1 MSQIVGH
8 ISQVIGPVVDVYF
21 EGKDIDTDLLLP
33 SIHDALTIKRPDGRT
48 LVVEVQ
54 QHIGED
60 TVRTVAMDSTDGLQR
75 GMEVIPTGHPIT
87 MPVGNQIKGRLMN
100 VVGNAVDGMKPLS
113 KEGAYPIHREPP
125 KFEDLSTTQEVL
137 FTGIKVIDLLEPY
150 SKGGKIGLF
159 GGAGVGKTVLIMELI
174 NNIAKKHNGFSVFAG
189 VGERTREG
197 NDLLREMIESGVIRY
212 GEEFKKSMEEGNWD
226 LSIQEYPMV
235 QKYEAI
241 IHRDDRLSIIVNSKN
256 PELSLPFNMS
266 GSRSYSVEADGSIS
280 NNEVGVLS
288 DEKEKGYLV
297 DINGNI
303 DFPVL
308 GQLHVEGL
316 TRRQLTELIKKRLI
330 NEELLKDPMVTVN
343 FLNFKFS
350 VLGEVGHVGTFE
362 VKGDRITLL
371 EALAMAGD
379 LTPRSRLDRI
389 AVIREYGNKRR
400 ILFHD
405 IRSKDIFTSPY
416 YYLQQNDIVYVEPTN
431 MKATEQAQR
440 KLSTWSMILSFIT
453 TITSLVLLTTK

>member
-1 MSQIVGH
+1 
-8 ISQVIGPVVDVYF
+8 
-21 EGKDIDTDLLLP
+21 
-33 SIHDALTIKRPDGRT
+33 
-48 LVVEVQ
+48 
-54 QHIGED
+54 
-60 TVRTVAMDSTDGLQR
+60 
-75 GMEVIPTGHPIT
+75 
-87 MPVGNQIKGRLMN
+87 
-100 VVGNAVDGMKPLS
+100 MKPS
-113 KEGAYPIHREPP
+113 
-125 KFEDLSTTQEVL
+125 S
-137 FTGIKVIDLLEPY
+137 
-150 SKGGKIGLF
+150 IG
-159 GGAGVGKTVLIMELI
+159 
-174 NNIAKKHNGFSVFAG
+174 
-189 VGERTREG
+189 
-197 NDLLREMIESGVIRY
+197 
-212 GEEFKKSMEEGNWD
+212 
-226 LSIQEYPMV
+226 
-235 QKYEAI
+235 
-241 IHRDDRLSIIVNSKN
+241 DDRLSIIVNSKN

>member
-1 MSQIVGH
+1 
-8 ISQVIGPVVDVYF
+8 
-21 EGKDIDTDLLLP
+21 
-33 SIHDALTIKRPDGRT
+33 
-48 LVVEVQ
+48 
-54 QHIGED
+54 
-60 TVRTVAMDSTDGLQR
+60 MD
-75 GMEVIPTGHPIT
+75 
-87 MPVGNQIKGRLMN
+87 
-100 VVGNAVDGMKPLS
+100 
-113 KEGAYPIHREPP
+113 
-125 KFEDLSTTQEVL
+125 
-137 FTGIKVIDLLEPY
+137 
-150 SKGGKIGLF
+150 
-159 GGAGVGKTVLIMELI
+159 EL
-174 NNIAKKHNGFSVFAG
+174 
-189 VGERTREG
+189 
-197 NDLLREMIESGVIRY
+197 
-212 GEEFKKSMEEGNWD
+212 
-226 LSIQEYPMV
+226 QEYPMV

-362 VKGDRITLL
+362 VKGDPHHSFRGSCHGWRPDPPIPSGPYRRHPRIWEQATNPVPRHPQQRHLHVALL
-371 EALAMAGD
+371 L
-379 LTPRSRLDRI
+379 P
-389 AVIREYGNKRR
+389 
-400 ILFHD
+400 
-405 IRSKDIFTSPY
+405 
-416 YYLQQNDIVYVEPTN
+416 
-431 MKATEQAQR
+431 ATE
-440 KLSTWSMILSFIT
+440 
-453 TITSLVLLTTK
+453 

>member
-1 MSQIVGH
+1 
-8 ISQVIGPVVDVYF
+8 
-21 EGKDIDTDLLLP
+21 
-33 SIHDALTIKRPDGRT
+33 
-48 LVVEVQ
+48 
-54 QHIGED
+54 
-60 TVRTVAMDSTDGLQR
+60 
-75 GMEVIPTGHPIT
+75 
-87 MPVGNQIKGRLMN
+87 
-100 VVGNAVDGMKPLS
+100 
-113 KEGAYPIHREPP
+113 
-125 KFEDLSTTQEVL
+125 
-137 FTGIKVIDLLEPY
+137 
-150 SKGGKIGLF
+150 
-159 GGAGVGKTVLIMELI
+159 
-174 NNIAKKHNGFSVFAG
+174 
-189 VGERTREG
+189 
-197 NDLLREMIESGVIRY
+197 
-212 GEEFKKSMEEGNWD
+212 
-226 LSIQEYPMV
+226 MV

-266 GSRSYSVEADGSIS
+266 GSRSYSVEADGTIS
-280 NNEVGVLS
+280 NNEVGALS

-316 TRRQLTELIKKRLI
+316 TRRQLTEQIKKRLI

-440 KLSTWSMILSFIT
+440 KLSTWNMILSLIT
-453 TITSLVLLTTK
+453 KITSLVLLTTK

>member
-1 MSQIVGH
+1 M
-8 ISQVIGPVVDVYF
+8 
-21 EGKDIDTDLLLP
+21 
-33 SIHDALTIKRPDGRT
+33 
-48 LVVEVQ
+48 
-54 QHIGED
+54 
-60 TVRTVAMDSTDGLQR
+60 
-75 GMEVIPTGHPIT
+75 
-87 MPVGNQIKGRLMN
+87 
-100 VVGNAVDGMKPLS
+100 
-113 KEGAYPIHREPP
+113 
-125 KFEDLSTTQEVL
+125 
-137 FTGIKVIDLLEPY
+137 
-150 SKGGKIGLF
+150 
-159 GGAGVGKTVLIMELI
+159 
-174 NNIAKKHNGFSVFAG
+174 
-189 VGERTREG
+189 
-197 NDLLREMIESGVIRY
+197 
-212 GEEFKKSMEEGNWD
+212 
-226 LSIQEYPMV
+226 
-235 QKYEAI
+235 
-241 IHRDDRLSIIVNSKN
+241 
-256 PELSLPFNMS
+256 
-266 GSRSYSVEADGSIS
+266 
-280 NNEVGVLS
+280 
-288 DEKEKGYLV
+288 

-440 KLSTWSMILSFIT
+440 KLSTWSMILSLIT

>member
-1 MSQIVGH
+1 M
-8 ISQVIGPVVDVYF
+8 D
-21 EGKDIDTDLLLP
+21 K
-33 SIHDALTIKRPDGRT
+33 TIK
-48 LVVEVQ
+48 LACLL
-54 QHIGED
+54 
-60 TVRTVAMDSTDGLQR
+60 AMVIFSSCASRKDFVYLQD
-75 GMEVIPTGHPIT
+75 M
-87 MPVGNQIKGRLMN
+87 
-100 VVGNAVDGMKPLS
+100 D
-113 KEGAYPIHREPP
+113 
-125 KFEDLSTTQEVL
+125 
-137 FTGIKVIDLLEPY
+137 
-150 SKGGKIGLF
+150 
-159 GGAGVGKTVLIMELI
+159 EL
-174 NNIAKKHNGFSVFAG
+174 
-189 VGERTREG
+189 
-197 NDLLREMIESGVIRY
+197 
-212 GEEFKKSMEEGNWD
+212 
-226 LSIQEYPMV
+226 QEYPMV

-266 GSRSYSVEADGSIS
+266 GSRSYSVEADGTIS
-280 NNEVGVLS
+280 NNEVGALS

-303 DFPVL
+303 DFP
-308 GQLHVEGL
+308 
-316 TRRQLTELIKKRLI
+316 
-330 NEELLKDPMVTVN
+330 
-343 FLNFKFS
+343 

>member
-1 MSQIVGH
+1 
-8 ISQVIGPVVDVYF
+8 
-21 EGKDIDTDLLLP
+21 
-33 SIHDALTIKRPDGRT
+33 
-48 LVVEVQ
+48 
-54 QHIGED
+54 
-60 TVRTVAMDSTDGLQR
+60 
-75 GMEVIPTGHPIT
+75 
-87 MPVGNQIKGRLMN
+87 
-100 VVGNAVDGMKPLS
+100 
-113 KEGAYPIHREPP
+113 
-125 KFEDLSTTQEVL
+125 
-137 FTGIKVIDLLEPY
+137 
-150 SKGGKIGLF
+150 
-159 GGAGVGKTVLIMELI
+159 
-174 NNIAKKHNGFSVFAG
+174 
-189 VGERTREG
+189 
-197 NDLLREMIESGVIRY
+197 
-212 GEEFKKSMEEGNWD
+212 
-226 LSIQEYPMV
+226 MV

-371 EALAMAGD
+371 EALASAE
-379 LTPRSRLDRI
+379 T
-389 AVIREYGNKRR
+389 
-400 ILFHD
+400 
-405 IRSKDIFTSPY
+405 
-416 YYLQQNDIVYVEPTN
+416 
-431 MKATEQAQR
+431 
-440 KLSTWSMILSFIT
+440 
-453 TITSLVLLTTK
+453 

>member
-1 MSQIVGH
+1 
-8 ISQVIGPVVDVYF
+8 
-21 EGKDIDTDLLLP
+21 
-33 SIHDALTIKRPDGRT
+33 
-48 LVVEVQ
+48 
-54 QHIGED
+54 
-60 TVRTVAMDSTDGLQR
+60 
-75 GMEVIPTGHPIT
+75 
-87 MPVGNQIKGRLMN
+87 
-100 VVGNAVDGMKPLS
+100 MK
-113 KEGAYPIHREPP
+113 
-125 KFEDLSTTQEVL
+125 
-137 FTGIKVIDLLEPY
+137 
-150 SKGGKIGLF
+150 
-159 GGAGVGKTVLIMELI
+159 
-174 NNIAKKHNGFSVFAG
+174 
-189 VGERTREG
+189 
-197 NDLLREMIESGVIRY
+197 
-212 GEEFKKSMEEGNWD
+212 
-226 LSIQEYPMV
+226 
-235 QKYEAI
+235 
-241 IHRDDRLSIIVNSKN
+241 
-256 PELSLPFNMS
+256 
-266 GSRSYSVEADGSIS
+266 
-280 NNEVGVLS
+280 VGVLS
-288 DEKEKGYLV
+288 DEKEKDYLV
-297 DINGNI
+297 DITGNI

-431 MKATEQAQR
+431 MKATR
-440 KLSTWSMILSFIT
+440 
-453 TITSLVLLTTK
+453 TSPEKTEHMEYDPVLHHHNHLAGIADY

>member
-1 MSQIVGH
+1 M
-8 ISQVIGPVVDVYF
+8 D
-21 EGKDIDTDLLLP
+21 K
-33 SIHDALTIKRPDGRT
+33 TIKLACLLAIIIFSSCASRKDFVY
-48 LVVEVQ
+48 LQ
-54 QHIGED
+54 D
-60 TVRTVAMDSTDGLQR
+60 MD
-75 GMEVIPTGHPIT
+75 
-87 MPVGNQIKGRLMN
+87 
-100 VVGNAVDGMKPLS
+100 
-113 KEGAYPIHREPP
+113 
-125 KFEDLSTTQEVL
+125 
-137 FTGIKVIDLLEPY
+137 
-150 SKGGKIGLF
+150 
-159 GGAGVGKTVLIMELI
+159 EL
-174 NNIAKKHNGFSVFAG
+174 
-189 VGERTREG
+189 
-197 NDLLREMIESGVIRY
+197 
-212 GEEFKKSMEEGNWD
+212 
-226 LSIQEYPMV
+226 QEYPMV

-288 DEKEKGYLV
+288 DEKEKGYL
-297 DINGNI
+297 
-303 DFPVL
+303 L

>member
-1 MSQIVGH
+1 M
-8 ISQVIGPVVDVYF
+8 D
-21 EGKDIDTDLLLP
+21 K
-33 SIHDALTIKRPDGRT
+33 TIKLACLLAIIIFSSCASRQDFVY
-48 LVVEVQ
+48 L
-54 QHIGED
+54 HD
-60 TVRTVAMDSTDGLQR
+60 MD
-75 GMEVIPTGHPIT
+75 
-87 MPVGNQIKGRLMN
+87 
-100 VVGNAVDGMKPLS
+100 
-113 KEGAYPIHREPP
+113 
-125 KFEDLSTTQEVL
+125 
-137 FTGIKVIDLLEPY
+137 
-150 SKGGKIGLF
+150 
-159 GGAGVGKTVLIMELI
+159 EL
-174 NNIAKKHNGFSVFAG
+174 
-189 VGERTREG
+189 
-197 NDLLREMIESGVIRY
+197 
-212 GEEFKKSMEEGNWD
+212 
-226 LSIQEYPMV
+226 QEYPMV